1 MKKGDLVRF
10 SLGIS
15 GLTINR
21 NAFTT
26 SAKNRNTVIRN
37 VNRRSCGIILEDKI
51 NIWGD
56 KYNKQRVAFKP
67 AVRIMWSTKDI
78 ELLYCDELELL

>member
-26 SAKNRNTVIRN
+26 SAKNRNAIIRN
-37 VNRRSCGIILEDKI
+37 VNRRSCGIVLEDNI

-56 KYNKQRVAFKP
+56 KYNDHKHAFKP

-78 ELLYCDELELL
+78 ELLYRDELELL